1 MDFTVY
7 QLAWNKS
14 DFFREPLKIPDT
26 KKEKIL
32 ASWWRD
38 MGVYVEARVMACFVE
53 IPSRSGR
60 MIGHTRTETRS
71 GLIGEA
77 AVWNIGQW
85 AVED

>member
-1 MDFTVY
+1 
-7 QLAWNKS
+7 
-14 DFFREPLKIPDT
+14 
-26 KKEKIL
+26 
-32 ASWWRD
+32 
-38 MGVYVEARVMACFVE
+38 MGVYIEVRVTAYFVE

-60 MIGHTRTETRS
+60 MIGHTRTEIRS